1 MTQHPTP
8 SQNAPNWG
16 PDLGH
21 WLFAGFTMVSL
32 SPLLYRPAFADTT
45 IWTKASD
52 MSTPVRFCSFSPNME
67 CRKMA
72 GKRVQLLNNYTCRFR
87 PSSLKRADKSGLDR
101 LQAGK

>member
-8 SQNAPNWG
+8 SQNAPNRG
-16 PDLGH
+16 PNLGR

-52 MSTPVRFCSFSPNME
+52 RQRAH
-67 CRKMA
+67 RKILA
-72 GKRVQLLNNYTCRFR
+72 
-87 PSSLKRADKSGLDR
+87 PSAYHDTDTGDGICGIGIRTA
-101 LQAGK
+101 

>member
-1 MTQHPTP
+1 MKYRKKVLAILT
-8 SQNAPNWG
+8 
-16 PDLGH
+16 L
-21 WLFAGFTMVSL
+21 LFGVAVLVVGFF
-32 SPLLYRPAFADTT
+32 AFS
-45 IWTKASD
+45 KKV
-52 MSTPVRFCSFSPNME
+52 STPVRFCSFSPNME